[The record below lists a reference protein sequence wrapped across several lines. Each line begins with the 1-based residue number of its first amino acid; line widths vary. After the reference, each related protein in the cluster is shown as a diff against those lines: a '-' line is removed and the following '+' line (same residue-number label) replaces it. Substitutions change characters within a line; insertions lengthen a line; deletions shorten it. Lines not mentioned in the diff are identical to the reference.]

1 MLLATIC
8 RVETS
13 HGSGKLACHPVAAC
27 SDALIVYLLQ
37 KLFNA
42 LAIESRHSASA
53 AGSTVSAILER
64 LFNRIKQMPGL
75 ATRYDR
81 RADNY
86 LAALKLAATRI
97 WIASA
102 NESAS

>member
-1 MLLATIC
+1 MVLRHYLPARRCLTAAEDS
-8 RVETS
+8 RVI
-13 HGSGKLACHPVAAC
+13 PFAAC

-75 ATRYDR
+75 ATRYDQ

-86 LAALKLAATRI
+86 LAALKLAAT
-97 WIASA
+97 SA